1 MMLWFNSH
9 RRLRGQLSAYI
20 DGELAERD
28 AGALETHLQ
37 ACESCGRELAEL
49 RLASAALRELPDIEA
64 PRSFALTPAHVAGP
78 AATTAPAAVRSVNSG
93 LRLTGG
99 VLAAA
104 LAVLLVLDTG
114 GIVGG
119 GGEGTQEPGVSFFAA
134 TGDEKA
140 AGGADAF
147 TEDAARSTESSSAQ
161 GYFATETPT
170 PDGAAGNDNVPAP
183 SPGATGSGAGGSAGV
198 TGGPNS
204 GSDLPSVTPLDSA
217 GSQAPAPESPTATPQ
232 PLPATGGA
240 GEVPEVSPRL
250 PSQGEPAPALATAT
264 PVPGP
269 DDLAAAPLVPN
280 GTEEGELEALTTAD
294 SNVDSDGGPSALLV
308 TEIVL
313 AALLGVSLVGIA
325 AATYT
330 ERRRR

>member
-49 RLASAALRELPDIEA
+49 RLASAALRELPDVEA

-78 AATTAPAAVRSVNSG
+78 AATAAPAAVRSVNSG

-170 PDGAAGNDNVPAP
+170 PDAVAGNDNVPVP
-183 SPGATGSGAGGSAGV
+183 SPGATGSGAGGSADV
-198 TGGPNS
+198 TGGPTS

-232 PLPATGGA
+232 PLPAP
-240 GEVPEVSPRL
+240 V
-250 PSQGEPAPALATAT
+250 LATAT
-264 PVPGP
+264 PVPGL

>member
-49 RLASAALRELPDIEA
+49 RLASAALGELPDIEA

-161 GYFATETPT
+161 GYFATETPS
-170 PDGAAGNDNVPAP
+170 PDAVAGNDNVPVP

-217 GSQAPAPESPTATPQ
+217 GSQAPAP
-232 PLPATGGA
+232 
-240 GEVPEVSPRL
+240 
-250 PSQGEPAPALATAT
+250 ALATAT
-264 PVPGP
+264 PVPGL

-325 AATYT
+325 AATYA

>member
-20 DGELAERD
+20 DGELPERE

-170 PDGAAGNDNVPAP
+170 PDAVAGNDNVPVP
-183 SPGATGSGAGGSAGV
+183 SPGATGGGAGGSADV

-232 PLPATGGA
+232 PL
-240 GEVPEVSPRL
+240 
-250 PSQGEPAPALATAT
+250 PAPALATAT

-325 AATYT
+325 AATYA